1 MQLDIFF
8 EPAPTPARLYT
19 SLKSFQQ
26 QKLYTFLKSKSAI
39 EGSAN
44 CEVPVELLKCNLS
57 LDNVQLSG
65 IKCNS
70 RNCQVVPRIKGRPA
84 PKLSIFE
91 QQKTEKRHVLNPQSS
106 NKQIT
111 KGKNKKKNT
120 LASSQP
126 QSCVCLLGAHCQL
139 HDHKHSTVHSAHTTH
154 CTHMHTT
161 YYQMHN
167 LKQMHPKHCTD
178 CLLARLHTPPN
189 APLTAHTG

>member
-26 QKLYTFLKSKSAI
+26 QKLYTFLKSKSGI

-44 CEVPVELLKCNLS
+44 CEVPVELLKCNVS

-70 RNCQVVPRIKGRPA
+70 KNCQAVPRIKGRPA

-106 NKQIT
+106 NKQIA
-111 KGKNKKKNT
+111 KGKKQKRKTRSRPHSLNLVFVCSVHTASCTIINT
-120 LASSQP
+120 THTSQ
-126 QSCVCLLGAHCQL
+126 
-139 HDHKHSTVHSAHTTH
+139 AHTLPTIK
-154 CTHMHTT
+154 CTI
-161 YYQMHN
+161 
-167 LKQMHPKHCTD
+167 
-178 CLLARLHTPPN
+178 
-189 APLTAHTG
+189 